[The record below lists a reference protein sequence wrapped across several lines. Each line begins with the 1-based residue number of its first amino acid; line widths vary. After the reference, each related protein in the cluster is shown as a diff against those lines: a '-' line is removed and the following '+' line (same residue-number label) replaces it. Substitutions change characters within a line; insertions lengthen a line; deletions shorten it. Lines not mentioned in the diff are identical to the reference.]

1 MDAPLYVA
9 HVMSKSAGDV
19 IKQKRGQGQVVF
31 GETVAA
37 SLGTDGTHQ
46 WNRCWQHAAAHVM
59 SPPLRPDSNTPIK
72 LLDLLVL

>member
-1 MDAPLYVA
+1 VDAPLYVV

-31 GETVAA
+31 GETIAA
-37 SLGTDGTHQ
+37 SLGTDGTHH

-59 SPPLRPDSNTPIK
+59 SPPLRPDSNTPNQ
-72 LLDLLVL
+72 LLDLLVS